1 MILNKHQLVLVA
13 VRLKSSRLER
23 KALADLAGSPL
34 IIRLFERLNEYIPRD
49 NIVLCTSI
57 HPQDG
62 ELYDLA
68 VENGIQ
74 IYRGSELD
82 VASRFIEAAD
92 IYGAT
97 TIVRV
102 TGDNPLTDGKF
113 ILKMLESHDDSGAE
127 YTFVSDLP
135 IGTRAEIID
144 VNGLRRIRSE
154 WSDPQSSEY
163 MTLLLN
169 RSDKFRQNE
178 MVANDKKIS
187 RPELRLT
194 VDTPEDL
201 LLMQSIYSHFEGTPP
216 DLSGVIEYLDANPN
230 IRLIEDTTNIGPIS
244 DDIDYSYLG
253 D

>member
-1 MILNKHQLVLVA
+1 MILNKHQLILVA

-23 KALADLAGSPL
+23 KALADLFGKPL

-49 NIVLCTSI
+49 NIVLCTSM
-57 HPQDG
+57 HPQDS

-135 IGTRAEIID
+135 IGTRAEVID
-144 VNGLRRIRSE
+144 VHGLRRIRSE

-169 RSDKFRQNE
+169 RSDKFTQNE
-178 MVANDKKIS
+178 MVANSKTIS

-201 LLMQSIYSHFEGTPP
+201 LLMQAIYAHFEGSPP
-216 DLSGVIEYLDANPN
+216 GLSEVIEYLDANPSL
-230 IRLIEDTTNIGPIS
+230 RLIEDAGNIGLIS
-244 DDIDYSYLG
+244 DDIDLSYIG

>member
-1 MILNKHQLVLVA
+1 MILNKRQLILVA

-49 NIVLCTSI
+49 NIVLCTSV
-57 HPQDG
+57 HPQDS

-74 IYRGSELD
+74 VYRGSELD

-92 IYGAT
+92 IYGAD

-102 TGDNPLTDGKF
+102 TGDNPLTDAKF

-135 IGTRAEIID
+135 IGTRAEVID

-163 MTLLLN
+163 MTLFLN

-178 MVANDKKIS
+178 MVANCKKIS

-201 LLMQSIYSHFEGTPP
+201 LLMQAIYSYFEGTPP

-230 IRLIEDTTNIGPIS
+230 VRLIEDTNNIGSIS
-244 DDIDYSYLG
+244 DDIDCSYLG

>member
-1 MILNKHQLVLVA
+1 MTLNKRQLILVA
-13 VRLKSSRLER
+13 VRLKSSRLVK

-34 IIRLFERLNEYIPRD
+34 IIRLFERLNEHIPRE
-49 NIVLCTSI
+49 NIVLCTST
-57 HPQDG
+57 HPQDS

-68 VENGIQ
+68 SENGIQ
-74 IYRGSELD
+74 VYRGSELD

-92 IYGAT
+92 IYGAD

-102 TGDNPLTDGKF
+102 TGDNPLTDAKF
-113 ILKMLESHDDSGAE
+113 ILKMLESHNDSGAE

-135 IGTRAEIID
+135 IGTRAEVID
-144 VNGLRRIRSE
+144 VNGLRRIRDE

-163 MTLLLN
+163 MTLFLN

-178 MVANDKKIS
+178 IVANCEKIS

-201 LLMQSIYSHFEGTPP
+201 FLMQSIYRHFEGMPP
-216 DLSGVIEYLDANPN
+216 DLSGVIEYLDANPD
-230 IRLIEDTTNIGPIS
+230 IRLIEDTNNISSIS
-244 DDIDYSYLG
+244 DDIDCSYLG